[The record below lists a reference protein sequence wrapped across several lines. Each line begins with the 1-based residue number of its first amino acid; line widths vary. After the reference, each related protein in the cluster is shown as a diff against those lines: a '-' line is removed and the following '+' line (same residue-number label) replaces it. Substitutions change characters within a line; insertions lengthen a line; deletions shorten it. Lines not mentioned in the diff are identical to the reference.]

1 MVSSTANPPVRLS
14 TDCAVP
20 ELPSQE
26 ELRRWPATVLKDE
39 GDHSAR
45 VVRYDLPAGSVV
57 MKEWTPSNSR
67 LYSWLAS
74 FLMRREISHY
84 RLLDGTPG
92 IPRFIGAYDDGSF
105 VMEWVE
111 GLPLKRDLPL
121 EVLEPGLDAIEEVVR
136 AIHEQRFVHLDLH
149 QKLNFLVGPNGRVWL
164 IDLGQGLNCSRSRSW
179 FRSLLFPMLRRVDRR
194 AIFKF
199 RARYAPHTFAGDVG
213 EEFVTKHA
221 RRRSKRWKHL
231 HRRLRELLVGNRR

>member
-1 MVSSTANPPVRLS
+1 MSPGLTA
-14 TDCAVP
+14 P
-20 ELPSQE
+20 ELPPRE
-26 ELRRWPATVLKDE
+26 ELARWPATVLKDE

-45 VVRYDLPAGSVV
+45 VVRYDLPGGSVV
-57 MKEWTPSNSR
+57 LKEWVPANSR
-67 LYSWLAS
+67 IYRWMAR

-92 IPRFIGAYDDGSF
+92 IPRFVGAYDDTAF
-105 VMEWVE
+105 VMEWVD

-121 EVLEPGLDAIEEVVR
+121 EVLEPGLDAIEGVVA
-136 AIHEQRFVHLDLH
+136 AIHAKHFVHLDLH

-164 IDLGQGLNCSRSRSW
+164 IDLGQGLNCSRSRSLL
-179 FRSLLFPMLRRVDRR
+179 RSWLFPLLRRVDRR

-199 RARYAPHTFAGDVG
+199 RARYAPHTFG
-213 EEFVTKHA
+213 EGVRDEFVAKHA